1 MQWFINPSSPPIRV
15 HSPTACVPLRAGS
28 GFRRTAREQGGLA
41 KMTGGCCPHQAGRET
56 GLDHTGVGTR
66 TSLASSS
73 VVLPCGARV
82 AFRRANLVLVGG
94 AMLGIESLC
103 LRHCGERCMLTRRSF
118 NQILSAGLS
127 FGSL

>member
-1 MQWFINPSSPPIRV
+1 MQWFINPSSHPIQV

-66 TSLASSS
+66 TSLASK
-73 VVLPCGARV
+73 LGRV
-82 AFRRANLVLVGG
+82 ALRRP
-94 AMLGIESLC
+94 S
-103 LRHCGERCMLTRRSF
+103 SF
-118 NQILSAGLS
+118 PAR
-127 FGSL
+127 